1 MSSPVAAAAPSS
13 KIKTLSKSKIKKTS
27 AQVITE
33 PVSVL
38 KKRKPEPAK
47 AKAED
52 PVTGLKSK
60 KLIQNEGTKKRVKH
74 TSPSTFPTTEETRH
88 KMVVDRPKNAKRA
101 ARPAQKQRGPRRPPS
116 PSPSPSLASDPEP
129 SQSESEGG
137 DPAEESSPEAE
148 DVHLYGFST
157 DEDSSG
163 DDLDAVD
170 EGANIDVGSLPT
182 ISRDDAT
189 VKRKLEKAK
198 RKPVRVPPPTVRD
211 ITYLVPVGDRNW
223 RGLSW
228 SDPPWLLRRPDAR
241 ILFTVRRYLAFAT
254 LA

>member
-1 MSSPVAAAAPSS
+1 MREFEVRVHDLLLAVWLLQDAFIYLSIIIEFQLFAMSSPVVAAAPSS
-13 KIKTLSKSKIKKTS
+13 KTKALSKGKIQKRS

-33 PVSVL
+33 PISVS

-52 PVTGLKSK
+52 LVTALKSK
-60 KLIQNEGTKKRVKH
+60 KLTKDEGTKKRVKH
-74 TSPSTFPTTEETRH
+74 SNPSKTEETRQ
-88 KMVVDRPKNAKRA
+88 KMVIDGPKNAKRA
-101 ARPAQKQRGPRRPPS
+101 ARPAQKQRGPWKPSS

-129 SQSESEGG
+129 PQSESDGG
-137 DPAEESSPEAE
+137 DPAEESSSEAE

-170 EGANIDVGSLPT
+170 EGGDVDVGSLPT

-198 RKPVRVPPPTVRD
+198 LKPVRVPLPSPEAAL
-211 ITYLVPVGDRNW
+211 IEC
-223 RGLSW
+223 S
-228 SDPPWLLRRPDAR
+228 
-241 ILFTVRRYLAFAT
+241 
-254 LA
+254 

>member
-1 MSSPVAAAAPSS
+1 MTIIIEFHLFAMSSTVAAAASPS
-13 KIKTLSKSKIKKTS
+13 KVKTLSKGKIQRRS

-33 PVSVL
+33 PISVS

-47 AKAED
+47 ATTED
-52 PVTGLKSK
+52 HVTALKSK
-60 KLIQNEGTKKRVKH
+60 KDERTKKRIKH
-74 TSPSTFPTTEETRH
+74 SSPSKTEETRQ
-88 KMVVDRPKNAKRA
+88 KLIVDRPKNAKRA
-101 ARPAQKQRGPRRPPS
+101 ARPAQKQRGPWKPPS

-137 DPAEESSPEAE
+137 DPAEESSSEAE

-170 EGANIDVGSLPT
+170 EGADVDVGSLPT

-198 RKPVRVPPPTVRD
+198 LKPVRVP
-211 ITYLVPVGDRNW
+211 
-223 RGLSW
+223 LS
-228 SDPPWLLRRPDAR
+228 
-241 ILFTVRRYLAFAT
+241 LFEAAFIECS
-254 LA
+254 